1 MGHLCRATCTQN
13 LISAQNSQKGIKCT
27 EANEQLRFY
36 CLNTY
41 VQYAHST
48 YIGTYC
54 KVVPDLS
61 MYYSTK
67 NIPIYNG
74 NQPSK
79 QTVYSFSSLVYFLAN
94 VLFTPT
100 RDQKLSDKNVRAQF
114 LQIFTLKNG
123 FNPGKLKKKIWQP
136 FCIDQSTTNPAQ
148 FFLEYGWIGC
158 ADAPTILIFSIFKG

>member
-1 MGHLCRATCTQN
+1 MGPLCRATCTQN

-27 EANEQLRFY
+27 EEQLRFY
-36 CLNTY
+36 CFNTY
-41 VQYAHST
+41 ILLHMVHT
-48 YIGTYC
+48 IYIGTYC

-123 FNPGKLKKKIWQP
+123 FNPGKLKTKYI
-136 FCIDQSTTNPAQ
+136 
-148 FFLEYGWIGC
+148 
-158 ADAPTILIFSIFKG
+158 